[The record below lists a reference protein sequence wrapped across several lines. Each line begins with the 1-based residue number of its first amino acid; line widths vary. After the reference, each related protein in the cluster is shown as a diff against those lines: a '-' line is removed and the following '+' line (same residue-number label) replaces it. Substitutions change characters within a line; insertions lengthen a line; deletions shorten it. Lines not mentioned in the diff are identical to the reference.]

1 MFFGHRWFYICIYVW
16 CFQKKKIYGPSTNLN
31 GVPLYAYGLF
41 PKKTNQPQ
49 RTWNLSL
56 SFCSKFSRWMPSC
69 HQLSRSLRRWT
80 ILKSFLP
87 AIKVFYFYI
96 IHYMLRFVFKQ
107 NLIAPL
113 AEVCKQDQ
121 TVPHWP
127 HEIPWWDCQYQGRVW
142 CWPGVE

>member
-1 MFFGHRWFYICIYVW
+1 MDKTSDARNLFLGVQKNVFRASLVLYMHIRLMLS
-16 CFQKKKIYGPSTNLN
+16 KKKIYRPSTNLN

-121 TVPHWP
+121 TVPH
-127 HEIPWWDCQYQGRVW
+127 
-142 CWPGVE
+142 